1 MNEQQHDL
9 FGDALDPSLL
19 EQAVAQAEQHR
30 WPELLRDINSLLRNE
45 LVKRG
50 VDNNLSLPL
59 TYAIAKNLGGMQ
71 IYIPKGDALETM
83 MRDMQIWSEF
93 NGNNVAQLTIKYNV
107 TFKTVYSVIA
117 RMRELERK
125 RRQPDMFD

>member
-1 MNEQQHDL
+1 MSEQQHDL

-19 EQAVAQAEQHR
+19 EYAVVQAEQHR
-30 WPELLRDINSLLRNE
+30 WPELLRDINLLLSNE
-45 LVKRG
+45 LAKRG
-50 VDNNLSLPL
+50 VDNHLSLPL

-71 IYIPKGDALETM
+71 VYIPKGDALETM

-93 NGNNVAQLTIKYNV
+93 NGNNVAQLTLKYNV
-107 TFKTVYSVIA
+107 TFKTIYSVIA